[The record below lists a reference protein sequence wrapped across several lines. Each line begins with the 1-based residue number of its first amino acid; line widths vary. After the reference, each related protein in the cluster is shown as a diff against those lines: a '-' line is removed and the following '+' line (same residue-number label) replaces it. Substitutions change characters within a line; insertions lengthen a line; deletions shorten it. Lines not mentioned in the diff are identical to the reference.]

1 MTLID
6 TGELVVLE
14 DVNVHLQGIQSSVVG
29 VLTAQI
35 YGKEQFL
42 IIFCDMMYSTLHVS
56 KFVTCILAP
65 TTVGHVVLQTGSIW
79 CRNPVV
85 LSEFRPPC
93 PRAINDLT
101 HASAG

>member
-1 MTLID
+1 MYTCKDPAIGCC
-6 TGELVVLE
+6 T
-14 DVNVHLQGIQSSVVG
+14 NKHKY
-29 VLTAQI
+29 TAR
-35 YGKEQFL
+35 Y
-42 IIFCDMMYSTLHVS
+42 IFRDMMYGTLHVS

-65 TTVGHVVLQTGSIW
+65 TSVGHVVLQTGLIW

-101 HASAG
+101 HASAC